1 MRNDI
6 LLIGLIPLISA
17 IPQLSYKY
25 TATHREENGLLSNFT
40 SNPEQ
45 EEVSSHQSNAKT
57 NAVMADNQ
65 IANQIASLQTPSGA
79 GVIPSQATT
88 ELQMKMQKAFQDF
101 ANTVAQI
108 ASEAQIQAS
117 QLTVNPNAF
126 APPAIAAIP
135 TTPQQTPQAEAQPQ
149 PQPQPQS
156 QPDTNSQPSNE
167 PNPQPSQEEAPQ
179 TESEAPASPPAEENS
194 EQPSPAG
201 STRSLLDDL
210 MASTDDSGSEV
221 SSSDNYQFQFQ
232 SSPLPAYNPVY
243 VKYDY
248 PSAYDISSVPAYGY
262 YTTAY
267 PAAYSVASY
276 NGYADPSTHHN
287 LARSKP
293 ATDSLQAAS
302 SSSSTSSSSVNHSQK
317 LTSSSIKPRPKELP
331 DASIIHS
338 SQETK
343 SSESSSSSS
352 SPHQQQKLS
361 ASSTKPKPEAM
372 PAKPATSQKN
382 SLQASSIH
390 PKQASPLVQESQFK
404 AAIVSEQP
412 STIPSQSPSTA
423 SSSPSQLDKVLTQI
437 ETEAAPML
445 KRRERFNNMADHRVV
460 IKDKFSEAQQQ
471 QKMQMR
477 KTRKQRKLL

>member
-17 IPQLSYKY
+17 LPQLSYKY
-25 TATHREENGLLSNFT
+25 TAAHREGNGLLSNFT
-40 SNPEQ
+40 SSSEQ
-45 EEVSSHQSNAKT
+45 EEVSNHQSNAKT

-65 IANQIASLQTPSGA
+65 LANQIASLQTPSGA

-101 ANTVAQI
+101 ANAVAQI
-108 ASEAQIQAS
+108 ASDAQLQAS

-126 APPAIAAIP
+126 APPAIAA
-135 TTPQQTPQAEAQPQ
+135 TPQQTPQAQPQPQ

-156 QPDTNSQPSNE
+156 QPDANAQPSSE

-179 TESEAPASPPAEENS
+179 AESEAPAPTEENS

-210 MASTDDSGSEV
+210 MASTDDNGSEV

-248 PSAYDISSVPAYGY
+248 PTVYDVSSVPAYSY
-262 YTTAY
+262 YTAAY

-276 NGYADPSTHHN
+276 NGYADPSIYHN

-293 ATDSLQAAS
+293 SADPLQAAS
-302 SSSSTSSSSVNHSQK
+302 TSSSVNHSQK
-317 LTSSSIKPRPKELP
+317 LASSSVKPKSKELP
-331 DASIIHS
+331 DVSTIHS
-338 SQETK
+338 SQEIK
-343 SSESSSSSS
+343 SLGSSSSSS
-352 SPHQQQKLS
+352 SSHQQQKLS
-361 ASSTKPKPEAM
+361 AASTKPKPEAI

-390 PKQASPLVQESQFK
+390 PQQASPLAQESQFK
-404 AAIVSEQP
+404 ASIVSEQS
-412 STIPSQSPSTA
+412 STIPSQSPSA
-423 SSSPSQLDKVLTQI
+423 PSSPSQLDKVLTQI

-460 IKDKFSEAQQQ
+460 IKDKFSDAQQFQEQQ
-471 QKMQMR
+471 QKMR
-477 KTRKQRKLL
+477 KTRKQHKLF